1 MSALMVA
8 EIRLRAS
15 NQSTETASK
24 AIASFLEIENC
35 EESSNGWMLLSTLN
49 LLAATNQPSLI
60 KVCSMLNNFASF
72 VDFIFILFVDNGI
85 SISSINISKMF
96 VSFF

>member
-8 EIRLRAS
+8 EIRQRAS
-15 NQSTETASK
+15 NQSTETASR

-60 KVCSMLNNFASF
+60 KVYLYNNLYGFFFSY
-72 VDFIFILFVDNGI
+72 IFYFN
-85 SISSINISKMF
+85 F
-96 VSFF
+96 R

>member
-1 MSALMVA
+1 MSTLMVA
-8 EIRLRAS
+8 EIRQRAS

-60 KVCSMLNNFASF
+60 KVKVLNNFRYF
-72 VDFIFILFVDNGI
+72 FIFFIYFT
-85 SISSINISKMF
+85 F
-96 VSFF
+96 R

>member
-1 MSALMVA
+1 MWCSEMSALMVA

-15 NQSTETASK
+15 NQSTEAACKT
-24 AIASFLEIENC
+24 IASFLEIENC

-60 KVCSMLNNFASF
+60 KVCLT
-72 VDFIFILFVDNGI
+72 DY
-85 SISSINISKMF
+85 
-96 VSFF
+96 